1 MGETASNEVTQV
13 AAATSSQDPEVG
25 LAAVAALR
33 GLVEVLEALQ
43 VENAR
48 AKGWSWQQI
57 AARLASPSRPCTTS
71 TPADASASGGSRM
84 VQRSEQACRVLDLAR
99 AEAELFGHRY
109 LGPEHLVLGVLRH
122 GDSGA
127 RRALRSFGV
136 DLAAARAELARLADR
151 GVVAGPRP
159 SDAELLGSLG
169 IDLEAVRRDTEQA
182 FGGRAVG
189 WAVREATRARRRGVG
204 RVPRTPLRDPP
215 MLIGQVLYHAG
226 EQARAFGAGEVGPE
240 LLLLG
245 VVTDIQTPWPRCM
258 NNRWRRQLHAS
269 VGLSKDY
276 RGAAGPL
283 LGSFGVNL
291 DELSAALLA
300 EFRAGVP

>member
-1 MGETASNEVTQV
+1 V
-13 AAATSSQDPEVG
+13 
-25 LAAVAALR
+25 
-33 GLVEVLEALQ
+33 
-43 VENAR
+43 
-48 AKGWSWQQI
+48 
-57 AARLASPSRPCTTS
+57 
-71 TPADASASGGSRM
+71 
-84 VQRSEQACRVLDLAR
+84 VQRSEQTCRVLDLAR

-127 RRALRSFGV
+127 RRALRAFGL
-136 DLAAARAELARLADR
+136 DLAAARAALARLADR

-159 SDAELLGSLG
+159 GDAELLGTLG
-169 IDLEAVRRDTEQA
+169 IDLETVRQSTEQA
-182 FGGRAVG
+182 FGAKAVG

-204 RVPRTPLRDPP
+204 RVPRTPLREPP
-215 MLIGQVLYHAG
+215 MLIGQVLVHAG
-226 EQARAFGAGEVGPE
+226 EQAGAFGAGEVGPE

-269 VGLSKDY
+269 VGLPDGY

-283 LGSFGVNL
+283 LDAFGIHPEALRLALVA
-291 DELSAALLA
+291 EL
-300 EFRAGVP
+300 RAGVR